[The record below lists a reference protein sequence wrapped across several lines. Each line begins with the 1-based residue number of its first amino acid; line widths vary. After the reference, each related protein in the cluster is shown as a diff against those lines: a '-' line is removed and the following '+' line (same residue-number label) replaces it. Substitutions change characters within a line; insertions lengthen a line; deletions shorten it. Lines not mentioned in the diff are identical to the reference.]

1 MKAVCGLVAIVE
13 LWQDNLVSSDVIKM
27 STHVAVLPL
36 EGPWVTEAD
45 FACLANSR
53 PIVLDCSFVSLFVLA
68 ALNLSC
74 KLSCRL
80 YSVEYSL
87 IPRLLIAVNKAHEYD
102 SGVSTE
108 FPKAKH
114 AVEGARHVIATRSV
128 LRDTLE
134 WLILM
139 LMSTSWTA
147 YLYVP

>member
-1 MKAVCGLVAIVE
+1 
-13 LWQDNLVSSDVIKM
+13 
-27 STHVAVLPL
+27 VL
-36 EGPWVTEAD
+36 
-45 FACLANSR
+45 
-53 PIVLDCSFVSLFVLA
+53 LFVLA

-87 IPRLLIAVNKAHEYD
+87 IPLLLIAVNKAHEYD

-108 FPKAKH
+108 SPKAKH

-147 YLYVP
+147 HLYIP